1 MHLGFPFLPL
11 LDRGSR
17 TKWGGGNV
25 EDGATMTFMFEWI
38 HMHSFPSLSSLF
50 CLTFLTN
57 ELSLAFQKDGFVFSF
72 WHFKK
77 IPTVCKHAQMVTC
90 TRAYTR
96 EVRSLARTNVVVG
109 EKKSGNSGQHSKTYK
124 RFNNMTFWTFS
135 STWWFVLN
143 LENFK
148 FVGFLQIWKKMETI
162 GEKKCYIALWIIRVL
177 WTFNLLDSISISNNS
192 TRLLSNNKKKR
203 NVQKQNGL
211 SWNLLYQQGKN
222 SCVIISIIRCLRNY
236 FNHTMFKMTRKL
248 CYKPVCNCDAHHTR
262 LVEHSKIFMPCV
274 GKTPSAKLVHS
285 VCEDS

>member
-1 MHLGFPFLPL
+1 MH
-11 LDRGSR
+11 
-17 TKWGGGNV
+17 KWEGV
-25 EDGATMTFMFEWI
+25 QSWARV
-38 HMHSFPSLSSLF
+38 
-50 CLTFLTN
+50 LTYADLY
-57 ELSLAFQKDGFVFSF
+57 SCVYAG
-72 WHFKK
+72 
-77 IPTVCKHAQMVTC
+77 TVYLHWPGT
-90 TRAYTR
+90 
-96 EVRSLARTNVVVG
+96 TNVVVG
-109 EKKSGNSGQHSKTYK
+109 GKEIRKFWSAFRKHPNDWTIWLSEHFQALEGLRAQFGEFHTCLLSSNLKENGNYSQK
-124 RFNNMTFWTFS
+124 
-135 STWWFVLN
+135 
-143 LENFK
+143 
-148 FVGFLQIWKKMETI
+148 
-162 GEKKCYIALWIIRVL
+162 KKCYIALWIICVL

-192 TRLLSNNKKKR
+192 TRLLSNNNKKR

>member
-1 MHLGFPFLPL
+1 MSLVLLSKRMDFWHL
-11 LDRGSR
+11 
-17 TKWGGGNV
+17 KN
-25 EDGATMTFMFEWI
+25 
-38 HMHSFPSLSSLF
+38 
-50 CLTFLTN
+50 TN
-57 ELSLAFQKDGFVFSF
+57 EFASMRKWWPVLVRIRERCVH
-72 WHFKK
+72 W
-77 IPTVCKHAQMVTC
+77 PEQMWW
-90 TRAYTR
+90 
-96 EVRSLARTNVVVG
+96 LG

-135 STWWFVLN
+135 STWGSSWSIWRISHLFAF
-143 LENFK
+143 FK
-148 FVGFLQIWKKMETI
+148 FERKWKLFAKKKKK
-162 GEKKCYIALWIIRVL
+162 KKCYIALWIICVL